1 MADAKVI
8 VDGSALSGNTTA
20 IPDNTSN
27 ALDIEST
34 DAKDYVT
41 ISTDDSNPSIILGKD
56 GAEVG
61 VGVASPDALLHV
73 QDTAISTTRP
83 TFNAGTVAIFE
94 NDTNCAIQILTKDTG
109 SSIAEINMGGTGEDR
124 EGNLRYITSEQK
136 MEVGPRNASSKMGLY
151 TAGSQRVHIDASG
164 KTAVGAS
171 TPKHLLHVQDGD
183 LGIVTNNASD
193 VTAKTLV
200 FTRSRSNTE
209 GTAVVVQDDDI
220 LGNIE
225 FQGAEDGDSFATGA
239 KIFARVNGTPGDGD
253 MPTELVF
260 QTSPDGSE
268 TPTTRMS
275 IGASGVIATTAS
287 SGGVFTFNRDAKSV
301 GFRIDSNIGLNTSG
315 GDHLEIL
322 HGFKKVADFDGET
335 LLLQN
340 TSSTS
345 SSTSSGGLWV
355 NLANTCASSGTG
367 NKTIASTAHGLLVGD
382 AVSLPSGSGGNYE
395 VFKVQAV
402 GDADEF
408 TTDTNL
414 ANSISSATG
423 KTDGNKLVVKT
434 GHGDTSFV
442 VKGNG
447 RVGVNVTSPAHP
459 IDVVG
464 TAGLST
470 GTAWTNTSDSRVKT
484 DVQGIEGALDKINQ
498 LRPVSFKYTDDY
510 LSVHN
515 EIDGSKRYNS
525 FIAQEYA
532 EVFPDAVTISGNLER
547 VVTKATDD
555 TDEVREVLL
564 ENVQQFTP
572 HDLNMYLVKAVQ
584 ELTARVAELETGD

>member
-73 QDTAISTTRP
+73 QDTAISTARP

-136 MEVGPRNASSKMGLY
+136 MEVGPRNAGSKIGLY
-151 TAGSQRVHIDASG
+151 TAGTQRVHIDASG
-164 KTAVGAS
+164 NTAVGAS
-171 TPKHLLHVQDGD
+171 TPAHLLHVQDGD

-193 VTAKTLV
+193 ATAKSLI
-200 FTRSRSNTE
+200 FKRSKSNTD
-209 GTAVVVQDDDI
+209 GTAVVVADDDI

>member
-20 IPDNTSN
+20 IPDNNVS

-322 HGFKKVADFDGET
+322 HGFKRVADFDGET

>member
-136 MEVGPRNASSKMGLY
+136 MEVGPRNAGSKIGLY
-151 TAGSQRVHIDASG
+151 TAGTQRVHIDASG
-164 KTAVGAS
+164 NTAVGAS
-171 TPKHLLHVQDGD
+171 TPAHLLHVQDGD
-183 LGIVTNNASD
+183 LGIVTNNASEA
-193 VTAKTLV
+193 TAKSLI
-200 FTRSRSNTE
+200 FKRSKSNTD
-209 GTAVVVQDDDI
+209 GTAVVVADDDI

-225 FQGAEDGDSFATGA
+225 FQGAEDGDSYATGA

-322 HGFKKVADFDGET
+322 HGFKRVADFDGET

>member
-1 MADAKVI
+1 MGTKI
-8 VDGSALSGNTTA
+8 YGSNRGIATSNA
-20 IPDNTSN
+20 IPDNTSV

-73 QDTAISTTRP
+73 QDTAISTARP

-193 VTAKTLV
+193 ATAKTLV

-225 FQGAEDGDSFATGA
+225 FQGAEDGDSYATGA

-322 HGFKKVADFDGET
+322 HGFKRVADFDGET

>member
-322 HGFKKVADFDGET
+322 HGFKRVADFDGET

>member
-136 MEVGPRNASSKMGLY
+136 MEVGPRNAGSKIGLY
-151 TAGSQRVHIDASG
+151 TAGTQRVHIDASG
-164 KTAVGAS
+164 NTAVGAS
-171 TPKHLLHVQDGD
+171 TPAHLLHVQDGD

-193 VTAKTLV
+193 ATAKSLI
-200 FTRSRSNTE
+200 FKRSKSNTD
-209 GTAVVVQDDDI
+209 GTAVVVADDDI

-225 FQGAEDGDSFATGA
+225 FQGAEDGDSYATGA

-322 HGFKKVADFDGET
+322 HGFKRVADFDGET

>member
-1 MADAKVI
+1 
-8 VDGSALSGNTTA
+8 
-20 IPDNTSN
+20 
-27 ALDIEST
+27 
-34 DAKDYVT
+34 
-41 ISTDDSNPSIILGKD
+41 
-56 GAEVG
+56 
-61 VGVASPDALLHV
+61 
-73 QDTAISTTRP
+73 
-83 TFNAGTVAIFE
+83 
-94 NDTNCAIQILTKDTG
+94 
-109 SSIAEINMGGTGEDR
+109 
-124 EGNLRYITSEQK
+124 
-136 MEVGPRNASSKMGLY
+136 
-151 TAGSQRVHIDASG
+151 
-164 KTAVGAS
+164 
-171 TPKHLLHVQDGD
+171 
-183 LGIVTNNASD
+183 
-193 VTAKTLV
+193 
-200 FTRSRSNTE
+200 
-209 GTAVVVQDDDI
+209 
-220 LGNIE
+220 
-225 FQGAEDGDSFATGA
+225 
-239 KIFARVNGTPGDGD
+239 

-322 HGFKKVADFDGET
+322 HGFKRVADFDGET